1 MKKNITKK
9 ITEGFTLIELIV
21 VMVLLGILAAV
32 AVPRMTSSIGDAE
45 EKSEMKFIADLKSA
59 LDLHASD
66 HFIKHSVMDYPDD
79 PFEALAQPP
88 IYDMNTGKGWSF
100 DGGMYITHVRNDGM
114 DYSWEYNK
122 GHPHNCDC
130 GYDANDDCIDSGC
143 YEING
148 PGLDGNSY

>member
-1 MKKNITKK
+1 MKKNINKK

-66 HFIKHSVMDYPDD
+66 HFVKNSVMDYPDD
-79 PFEALAQPP
+79 PFDALAQPP
-88 IYDMNTGKGWSF
+88 LYDGNTGEGWRF
-100 DGGMYITHVRNDGM
+100 DGMQIVHVRNNGDY
-114 DYSWEYNK
+114 YSWNYNK
-122 GHPHNCDC
+122 HNPYSCNCGH
-130 GYDANDDCIDSGC
+130 DANGECIDSGC
-143 YEING
+143 YDITG